1 MLERKRPRLH
11 VFFGAGGVGK
21 TTLSAGYAIH
31 LAQSGRNVGL
41 LSIDPARRLQSAL
54 GAGAIQESGTQIME
68 RTPTQGS
75 LHAAMLNLE
84 DSLQRWIAEAH
95 LSAANS
101 EQLLNHPFYKAVA
114 QKIATAIETLA
125 PVRMAEWLEMYPDTD
140 DLIIDTAPGLHAV
153 DFIDRPERMLAFLD
167 SKILEWLKWFAGD
180 AQEANFFQKTI
191 RGGAQMILKGLG
203 KAGGEGI
210 LLGLAELLLM
220 LDQVLF
226 RIMDRLA
233 AARLWLQDPQTRI
246 YLVCAVRDDSVAV
259 VESLASILQ
268 AKGMQA
274 HATVLNRTIP
284 PELITEF
291 PRQFSA
297 NKSTTALPS
306 TGSVSTPPRA
316 QDLLQDYITAMIAMQ
331 SELEARLQ
339 NKGRVVLL
347 PVLSDLEDKSELRLT
362 DLASLGSILARQLP
376 C

>member
-191 RGGAQMILKGLG
+191 RGGAQMILKGVREQ
-203 KAGGEGI
+203 AA
-210 LLGLAELLLM
+210 LLGIAGVALKLMPEKQRIKFILNGMADALKKSNPQVNAWVDETSDTLAYV
-220 LDQVLF
+220 D
-226 RIMDRLA
+226 
-233 AARLWLQDPQTRI
+233 
-246 YLVCAVRDDSVAV
+246 
-259 VESLASILQ
+259 
-268 AKGMQA
+268 
-274 HATVLNRTIP
+274 ATCGICNSRHSDHPICHLYI
-284 PELITEF
+284 
-291 PRQFSA
+291 
-297 NKSTTALPS
+297 
-306 TGSVSTPPRA
+306 GSVSEAVKWATGK
-316 QDLLQDYITAMIAMQ
+316 DYEVIETHCTA
-331 SELEARLQ
+331 
-339 NKGRVVLL
+339 KGDQYCRFEVGHIK
-347 PVLSDLEDKSELRLT
+347 E
-362 DLASLGSILARQLP
+362 
-376 C
+376 